1 MKRICMFILALSL
14 AFATAATAIGCNKQ
28 KTDVTV
34 NEVTLYD
41 FEDYDRNFALMRVMA
56 YFGAV
61 NVNRDGK
68 YVKSGKTSALL
79 QPLGYHSTMI
89 GNVFTP
95 TLKPE
100 CCLYIPF
107 SSNKYDF
114 DYTDA
119 THLDAVRFS
128 MYNAEETALPVYV
141 SLIFERNAQTVS
153 EPVAFTLKPGWNEV
167 IYRLDHDV
175 LAINHDLSACY
186 GLALGFDRVGS
197 RDLADAPEV
206 YLDDVRLQLADAAVT
221 PKNLIEL
228 AENEICDFEKAYQKY
243 TVTSFAFDKAMRP
256 DLEIV
261 TAADYGLTA
270 PSGRKVLRAALKPV
284 DAVDGTIYDQ
294 IYLTQALIDAVGFS
308 SLDDDA
314 YFCFEFYNDTELPM
328 DLSVTFLDTKNSGYK
343 VARHLYA
350 NPKQWTPY
358 RIRLAD
364 VDALWG
370 NAEERTYRDNP
381 GPIRIE
387 WSEFTDGEHV
397 VYMDNFRI
405 ER

>member
-1 MKRICMFILALSL
+1 MKRICMLILALSL

-28 KTDVTV
+28 ETAVSV
-34 NEVTLYD
+34 NEATLYD

-61 NVNRDGK
+61 NVNRDEK
-68 YVKSGKTSALL
+68 YVKNGKMSALL
-79 QPLGYHSTMI
+79 QPLGYHSTMV

-119 THLDAVRFS
+119 TVLQDVRLA
-128 MYNAEETALPVYV
+128 MYNDEETALSVYV

-153 EPVAFTLKPGWNEV
+153 EPVACTLKPGWNEV

-197 RDLADAPEV
+197 RDLADAPNV
-206 YLDDVRLQLADAAVT
+206 YLDDVRLRLTDPVT
-221 PKNLIEL
+221 PKNLVTLE
-228 AENEICDFEKAYQKY
+228 ENEICDFEKAYQKY
-243 TVTSFAFDKAMRP
+243 TVTSFSFDKAMRP

-270 PSGRKVLRAALKPV
+270 PSGRKVLRAVLKPV
-284 DAVDGTIYDQ
+284 DAIDGTIYDQ
-294 IYLTQALIDAVGFS
+294 IYLTQSLIDAVGFS
-308 SLDDDA
+308 ALGDDA
-314 YFCFEFYNDTELPM
+314 YFCFDFYNDTELTM

-350 NPKQWTPY
+350 NAKQWTPY

-370 NAEERTYRDNP
+370 NAEDRTYRDNP

-387 WSEFTDGEHV
+387 WSEFTDGERV

>member
-1 MKRICMFILALSL
+1 MKRMCMFILALSL

-61 NVNRDGK
+61 NVNRDEK
-68 YVKSGKTSALL
+68 YVKSGKMSALL

-206 YLDDVRLQLADAAVT
+206 YLDDVRLQLADTVVT

-228 AENEICDFEKAYQKY
+228 DENEICDFEKAYQKH
-243 TVTSFAFDKAMRP
+243 TVTSFSFDKAMRP

-387 WSEFTDGEHV
+387 WAEFTDGEHV